1 MIDENEYESSF
12 EKMDGEEEDEDDLLK
27 SESETN
33 KSSNKEQPLKE
44 SNIINESINA
54 NNIKNE
60 QDNQNN
66 NNCDNKENEIANNN
80 GKNTE
85 NNRTSI
91 VKDIEPDNLNES
103 FDLTEKSMKKEK
115 NEENSK
121 ISNESK
127 EIEEKNKSEDIE
139 DEDEDDNDDEEEE
152 ESEESINPYEK
163 YLDSKIS
170 NNKNYL
176 HQVNI
181 GDYLYETKNKI
192 YYKIVKEIPFKK
204 NSYII
209 IKAHN
214 GDENL
219 QNKILKDIN
228 DFGYHR
234 IDQEK
239 NEETKKQIKTN
250 INNYIKNLKKT
261 KLIEFIN
268 DRNINEFTINRKIKI
283 YYLNYLN
290 KKITFEI
297 PVNINCKFINFIDY
311 LKKIYHFPNLTN
323 NTNLTIIIKNKKYSG
338 KKIEDN
344 KNKNFFYPNIFDY
357 EKDYIIILEHEN
369 FEIVN
374 IDIGSYSDK
383 FNFKGNKI
391 PHLIFSSQNNFSI
404 DSILV
409 SKQLRFFECD
419 IYVYKDS
426 INFNIE
432 RNMGKYNFKK
442 VKQALSSFNL
452 ENNYNYVASIK
463 SVKYS
468 DYSDNENVVSFS
480 IWPKFNLYHHK
491 SYVFLV
497 YSPIKNINA
506 FDSGSAGQGLFII
519 SSDNKCIINGI
530 VCKKFSDF
538 I

>member
-1 MIDENEYESSF
+1 
-12 EKMDGEEEDEDDLLK
+12 MDGEEEDEDDLLK

-80 GKNTE
+80 EKNTE

-127 EIEEKNKSEDIE
+127 EIEEKNKSEDNE

-163 YLDSKIS
+163 YLDSTIS

-204 NSYII
+204 KSYII

-214 GDENL
+214 DDENL

-250 INNYIKNLKKT
+250 INNYIKNLKK
-261 KLIEFIN
+261 K
-268 DRNINEFTINRKIKI
+268 
-283 YYLNYLN
+283 
-290 KKITFEI
+290 
-297 PVNINCKFINFIDY
+297 
-311 LKKIYHFPNLTN
+311 NL
-323 NTNLTIIIKNKKYSG
+323 
-338 KKIEDN
+338 
-344 KNKNFFYPNIFDY
+344 
-357 EKDYIIILEHEN
+357 
-369 FEIVN
+369 
-374 IDIGSYSDK
+374 
-383 FNFKGNKI
+383 
-391 PHLIFSSQNNFSI
+391 
-404 DSILV
+404 
-409 SKQLRFFECD
+409 
-419 IYVYKDS
+419 
-426 INFNIE
+426 
-432 RNMGKYNFKK
+432 
-442 VKQALSSFNL
+442 
-452 ENNYNYVASIK
+452 
-463 SVKYS
+463 
-468 DYSDNENVVSFS
+468 
-480 IWPKFNLYHHK
+480 
-491 SYVFLV
+491 
-497 YSPIKNINA
+497 
-506 FDSGSAGQGLFII
+506 
-519 SSDNKCIINGI
+519 
-530 VCKKFSDF
+530 
-538 I
+538 